1 MFVNMWLGIYG
12 LKEWGFQ
19 GGSVKEI
26 IERIMTNMWRSMSI
40 KEISKE
46 VLKEKMVSPNTIV
59 LTLQKYREVF
69 ERVEKGI
76 YQLASK

>member
-1 MFVNMWLGIYG
+1 M
-12 LKEWGFQ
+12 
-19 GGSVKEI
+19 KEI
-26 IERIMTNMWRSMSI
+26 IERIMNTMGRSMSI

-76 YQLASK
+76 YQLGKKAA